1 MATPY
6 YQDDHV
12 TLYHGD
18 CLELTDWLEADVL
31 VTDPP
36 YGIKWSVPEGAFNKE
51 LGKRKRGVGHA
62 GIRNDEGTKARDE
75 VLKAWGAERPAIV
88 FGQLNTSPPEGSK
101 QTLVWQKPDNSG
113 IFGAIGGWRRNVE
126 AIYLL
131 GKWPQ
136 IPAERSAIL
145 KSETKA
151 LATYVKYGHP
161 HGKPG
166 DVMET
171 LISSTPDGIIAD
183 PFAGGG
189 STLVA
194 ARNLGRKAIG
204 VELEEKYCEIIARR
218 LSQGAFDFEVTS

>member
-1 MATPY
+1 MSLY

-18 CLELTDWLEADVL
+18 CLTEHREWLDADVL

-36 YGIKWSVPEGAFNKE
+36 YGVGWSLPAGRFNSDWKGE
-51 LGKRKRGVGHA
+51 STAKGHS
-62 GIRNDEGTKARDE
+62 GIANDATTGARDE
-75 VLKAWGAERPAIV
+75 VLAAWHGRTAVV
-88 FGQLNTSPPEGSK
+88 FGQLNENPPAGSK

-113 IFGAIGGWRRNVE
+113 IFGAIGGWRRNIE

-131 GKWPQ
+131 GPWPKV
-136 IPAERSAIL
+136 PAARSAVL
-145 KSETKA
+145 KSCA
-151 LATYVKYGHP
+151 AGLAVYVRHGHP
-161 HGKPG
+161 HGKPN

-171 LISSTPDGIIAD
+171 LIGTCPPGVIAD

-194 ARNLGRKAIG
+194 AKNLGRKAIG
-204 VELEEKYCEIIARR
+204 IELEEEYCEIIAKRCA
-218 LSQGAFDFEVTS
+218 QGAFDFGALA

>member
-1 MATPY
+1 MTVY
-6 YQDDHV
+6 YEDDYV

-36 YGIKWSVPEGAFNKE
+36 YGIAWSVPEGAFNKE

-62 GIRNDEGTKARDE
+62 GIRNDEGTEARDNA
-75 VLKAWGAERPAIV
+75 LKLWGEDKPAIV
-88 FGQLNTSPPEGSK
+88 FGQLNSAPPEKSK

-113 IFGAIGGWRRNVE
+113 IFGAIGGWRRNAE

-131 GKWPQ
+131 GEWPQ
-136 IPAERSAIL
+136 IPADKSAVI
-145 KSETKA
+145 KSGTKA

-161 HGKPG
+161 HGKPN
-166 DVMET
+166 DVMEM
-171 LISSTPDGIIAD
+171 LINSTPSGVIAD

-194 ARNLGRKAIG
+194 ARNLGRRAIG
-204 VELEEKYCEIIARR
+204 VELEEKYCEIIANR
-218 LSQGAFDFEVTS
+218 LSQSAFNFEELV